1 MTYSSEE
8 ALGKLKEISE
18 KIELERNQSVS
29 AEIEDSS
36 DSGYKSY
43 DTEPVEDVH
52 SEQVE
57 EQVEDQDDMSLSIR
71 ISDETILHDAPTS
84 PVVEDLPDLEQVLE
98 TDSISSFNDVNTDR
112 ELLSTIHQ
120 LSDCFIRS
128 SSPSYFDQSSS
139 LSPLVFMDRT
149 GRVLATSNT
158 SNTCSTSNNIIR
170 VVESKLFSNDSTPSS
185 PVLQRYPSTSVYRSQ
200 DSVSSSTVSDWIRIK
215 EISRHLEKL

>member
-57 EQVEDQDDMSLSIR
+57 EQEDDQDDRAL
-71 ISDETILHDAPTS
+71 
-84 PVVEDLPDLEQVLE
+84 
-98 TDSISSFNDVNTDR
+98 
-112 ELLSTIHQ
+112 
-120 LSDCFIRS
+120 
-128 SSPSYFDQSSS
+128 
-139 LSPLVFMDRT
+139 
-149 GRVLATSNT
+149 
-158 SNTCSTSNNIIR
+158 
-170 VVESKLFSNDSTPSS
+170 
-185 PVLQRYPSTSVYRSQ
+185 
-200 DSVSSSTVSDWIRIK
+200 
-215 EISRHLEKL
+215 

>member
-1 MTYSSEE
+1 VTYNSEE

-43 DTEPVEDVH
+43 DTEPVEDVDI
-52 SEQVE
+52 EQVE
-57 EQVEDQDDMSLSIR
+57 GQVDDQDDMSLSIK
-71 ISDETILHDAPTS
+71 ISDETILHDPLTN

-98 TDSISSFNDVNTDR
+98 TDSISSIDDVNTDR
-112 ELLSTIHQ
+112 ELLLTIHQ
-120 LSDCFIRS
+120 LSDCFIKS

-139 LSPLVFMDRT
+139 LSPLVFMDRH
-149 GRVLATSNT
+149 GRVLAT

-200 DSVSSSTVSDWIRIK
+200 DSVSSSNVSEWVRIK